1 MEYNMDSGWDL
12 HPIGGDTGQ
21 AYMGVK
27 DHERVFLKRNASPFL
42 AVLSGEGITPKLI
55 WTKRAGNGDV
65 ITAQEWLSGRSLTKE
80 EMGSVEVIELLKQ
93 NSSIPQNLFTKCCK
107 QIQGEEYSTQKFIDE
122 YLNNLQSGLQTHR
135 S

>member
-1 MEYNMDSGWDL
+1 MKVSL
-12 HPIGGDTGQ
+12 
-21 AYMGVK
+21 
-27 DHERVFLKRNASPFL
+27 
-42 AVLSGEGITPKLI
+42 PKLI

-93 NSSIPQNLFTKCCK
+93 IHQSPNLLQMLQ

-122 YLNNLQSGLQTHR
+122 YLNNLQSGITNPSFLKR
-135 S
+135 SIKLLN